1 MNILILGG
9 GQVGGTLALELANER
24 NDVTVVD
31 VDSDRLAQLTKQA
44 DIRTVTGMASHP
56 DVLIRAGIEDA
67 DMLVAVTKSDEV
79 NIVACQI
86 AHTLFN
92 TPQKISRIRAA
103 SYMEQSSLFNDDHI
117 PIDVIIT
124 PETLVTDYISDLL
137 KQPGALQVLNFAEGK
152 VKLVAVRAKEGGPLV
167 GEKLETIRKH
177 VPGVDT
183 RVAAIFRKDTPILPV
198 GDTVV
203 EDGDEVFFIAERN
216 DIRTIMSELQ
226 RLEQPYKRIIIAG
239 GGNIGERLALQLEN
253 NYHVKLIEQNPKRCR
268 DLSERLEHCIVL
280 QGSAS
285 DDGLMAEANIEE
297 CDVFIAL
304 TNDDQ
309 ANIMASL
316 LAKRRG
322 ARKVITLITNPS
334 YVELV
339 QGQSGIDIAFS
350 PQQITIG
357 RLLRHVRRGDVSNV
371 HSLRRGAA
379 EAMEL
384 VAHGDINTSKVVG
397 RKISDIKSPE
407 GVQIGAIVR
416 DGEVH
421 IARSNSVVESGDHVV
436 LFLVDKH
443 LIGQVEKLFRVSV
456 GFFR

>member
-31 VDSDRLAQLTKQA
+31 VDAGRLSQLTKQA
-44 DIRTVTGMASHP
+44 DIRTVCGMASHP
-56 DVLIRAGIEDA
+56 DVLINAGIEDA
-67 DMLVAVTKSDEV
+67 DMLVAVTKSDET

-86 AHTLFN
+86 AHTLFH
-92 TPQKISRIRAA
+92 TPQKISRIRSA
-103 SYMEQSSLFNDDHI
+103 SYIDHTVLFDDNHI

-124 PETLVTDYISDLL
+124 PETLVTDYITRLL

-167 GEKLETIRKH
+167 GEKLEAIRKH

-183 RVAAIFRKDTPILPV
+183 RVAAIFRKDKAILPS
-198 GDTVV
+198 GNTVV
-203 EDGDEVFFIAERN
+203 EDGDEVFFIAARN
-216 DIRTIMSELQ
+216 NIRTIMSELQ
-226 RLEQPYKRIIIAG
+226 RLEKPYKRIIIAG
-239 GGNIGERLALQLEN
+239 GGNIGERLAQTIEK
-253 NYHVKLIEQNPKRCR
+253 NYHVKLIEQSPERCR
-268 DLSERLEHCIVL
+268 YLAEGLQQCIVM
-280 QGSAS
+280 QGSGS
-285 DDGLMAEANIEE
+285 DDDLLAEANIEE

-322 ARKVITLITNPS
+322 ARKVITLITNPA

-339 QGQSGIDIAFS
+339 QGESGIDIAFS

-384 VAHGDINTSKVVG
+384 VAHGDATTSKVVG
-397 RKISDIKSPE
+397 RKIADIKSPE
-407 GVQIGAIVR
+407 GVRIGAIVR

-421 IARSNSVVESGDHVV
+421 IVRSDSVVESGDHVI
-436 LFLVDKH
+436 LFLVDKN
-443 LIGQVEKLFRVSV
+443 LIGAVEKLFRVSV